1 MQKLKE
7 LAPKMKDL
15 QAKYKGDP
23 QKLQASM
30 MELYKKH
37 GANPLGG
44 CLPLVLQIPVFFAIY
59 RVLYNAVELKN
70 APLMWWIHDL
80 SVMDPYFVL
89 PLLMGLSMYL
99 QQALTPTTFTDPMQE
114 KVFKWLPVIF
124 TFFLITFPAGL
135 ILYWTINNLISIIQ
149 QLAINKMLES
159 KRQKEIE
166 EHTHKKHTHKTKN
179 RQ

>member
-1 MQKLKE
+1 
-7 LAPKMKDL
+7 
-15 QAKYKGDP
+15 
-23 QKLQASM
+23 
-30 MELYKKH
+30 
-37 GANPLGG
+37 
-44 CLPLVLQIPVFFAIY
+44 
-59 RVLYNAVELKN
+59 
-70 APLMWWIHDL
+70 MWWIHDL

-135 ILYWTINNLISIIQ
+135 ILYWTINNLISIVQ

-159 KRQKEIE
+159 KKQKEVE
-166 EHTHKKHTHKTKN
+166 EHTHKKHAHKAKK
-179 RQ
+179 